1 MEVPQACRVPAPDL
15 SRKRA
20 ARAGAPSRP
29 RWGPSQDAASSAS
42 WAGRGVLGLF
52 MPAPRQEEGARHAN
66 HFLLS
71 RPRSPEALGWGDLKE
86 ADAGP
91 HAEQGQL
98 GEEPLR
104 DGAMPFSNC
113 APMTW

>member
-1 MEVPQACRVPAPDL
+1 M
-15 SRKRA
+15 
-20 ARAGAPSRP
+20 
-29 RWGPSQDAASSAS
+29 GPLPGRGLRTS
-42 WAGRGVLGLF
+42 WAAGGVLGLF
-52 MPAPRQEEGARHAN
+52 MPPARQEEGAPHAN

-71 RPRSPEALGWGDLKE
+71 LPRSPEALGWGDLKE